1 MKIVVEVNYLGGG
14 RGGEGREG
22 WVEVEMLLPFQG
34 KLLKLALDQLFCFC
48 ICPWSLSLVC
58 FVDVEEPME
67 LLKETCAN
75 GP

>member
-1 MKIVVEVNYLGGG
+1 
-14 RGGEGREG
+14 
-22 WVEVEMLLPFQG
+22 MLLPFQG